1 MPCIDFFFLSPF
13 TFFYKMENQQLQVD
27 TMNLKTTKQAL
38 ETSHTDRLSD
48 TAEVVREVSKK
59 IGKYSFI

>member
-1 MPCIDFFFLSPF
+1 
-13 TFFYKMENQQLQVD
+13 MENQPLNVD
-27 TMNLKTTKQAL
+27 SINLKTTKQAL

-59 IGKYSFI
+59 IGNIYFLA